1 VTRKARQ
8 CPRCLLTEG
17 MPFFQIRGFA
27 RALGTLEVPPRGPC
41 TVCQA
46 YDAAFSA
53 KGLADDLAAFE
64 WMMSRVPGEGPAAV
78 VAVSGGK
85 DSLSTLYLAK
95 VVKRWR
101 VAAYLFDNGFI
112 PKDVIAQAQRLCDA
126 LSVPLHIDSL
136 RGTRRT
142 AFAREVARVT
152 ATGPTPCDT
161 CGRGM
166 NAGLA
171 RRCEALGISQVIFGT
186 NFYASWLDRPSA
198 LALHPG
204 KRPLHAL
211 NLPYALG
218 VTAQQARANV
228 RRLGGTILEQPGV
241 STNCRVPGLV
251 EARIGRTLGH
261 VPELE
266 LLSLEVMVGHLSR
279 REALEVLASRP
290 RPLRSSQRDR
300 VEDLG
305 RLEGEPQTRR
315 ASGAGAAMTRTSR

>member
-1 VTRKARQ
+1 
-8 CPRCLLTEG
+8 

-27 RALGTLEVPPRGPC
+27 RALGTLTVPTRGPC

-46 YDAAFSA
+46 YDAAFSRR
-53 KGLADDLAAFE
+53 GLADDLAQFE
-64 WMMSRVPGEGPAAV
+64 WSLSQVAGRGPRAV

-95 VVKRWR
+95 VVKGWP
-101 VAAYLFDNGFI
+101 VAGYLFDNGFI
-112 PKDVIAQAQRLCDA
+112 PRDVIAQARAVCDRLE
-126 LSVPLHIDSL
+126 VPLHVDSL

-142 AFAREVARVT
+142 GFAKAVATVR
-152 ATGPTPCDT
+152 ADGPTPCDT

-171 RRCEALGISQVIFGT
+171 RLCAALGAPNIIFGT

-198 LALHPG
+198 VALHPG
-204 KRPLHAL
+204 PTPLLAL

-218 VTAQQARANV
+218 VTAHEARANV
-228 RRLGGTILEQPGV
+228 KRLGATVLQQRGV

-251 EARIGRTLGH
+251 EARIGRALGH

-266 LLSLEVMVGHLSR
+266 LLSLEVMVGHLTR
-279 REALEVLASRP
+279 REALRALAAR
-290 RPLRSSQRDR
+290 
-300 VEDLG
+300 G
-305 RLEGEPQTRR
+305 
-315 ASGAGAAMTRTSR
+315 